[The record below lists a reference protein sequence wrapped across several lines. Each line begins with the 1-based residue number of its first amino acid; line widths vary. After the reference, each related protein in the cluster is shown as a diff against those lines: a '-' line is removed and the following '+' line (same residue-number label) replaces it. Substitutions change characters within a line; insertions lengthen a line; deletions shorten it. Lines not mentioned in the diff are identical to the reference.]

1 MKYQFIFAILNMD
14 DSGIVGH
21 VATLCFGEY
30 DILGMNKFGIEVS
43 A

>member
-1 MKYQFIFAILNMD
+1 VD

-30 DILGMNKFGIEVS
+30 DILGMDKFGIEVS

>member
-1 MKYQFIFAILNMD
+1 MMNINLFAILDKD
-14 DSGIVGH
+14 DSGTVGH
-21 VATLCFGEY
+21 VATLYFGEY